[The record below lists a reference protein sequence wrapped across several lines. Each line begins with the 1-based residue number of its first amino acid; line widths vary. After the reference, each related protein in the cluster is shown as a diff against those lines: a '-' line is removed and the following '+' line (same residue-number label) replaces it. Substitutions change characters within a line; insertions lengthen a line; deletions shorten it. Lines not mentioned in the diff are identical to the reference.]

1 MKTTRRAENE
11 TLILPEML
19 ELLANFD
26 TDENEANTDEQ
37 ESRSK
42 KNSIDR
48 TKRQRTSRVSTKGGA
63 KDLSLVPYS
72 TELQRRKRLELRT
85 LKAKA
90 LEMEMTLAQLEKT
103 HRENM
108 KKATE
113 RSHSTR
119 WRSFAAITRAER
131 QRAEQ
136 RNRGLKAILADQTKV
151 YASIG
156 KFFEK
161 KDVLKEMDFVF
172 QLEVDRPLLQ
182 LEFSAEIVEIMT
194 EGLPCLYRA
203 METELP
209 RLDSETTVSIRCEG
223 IPLGDGGK
231 GMRISSI
238 TPLACTVQEAGT
250 WIWDYT
256 TKVHQD
262 SGKYQSFKNI
272 LKTTPNPW
280 DMNSMSTM
288 RAGPQVMNM
297 ISTFRRY
304 DEGSRTVLIGT
315 AKWFLPDGSLLLQD
329 YNWTVISPSPSDPVH
344 SCVMQNC
351 YKLEMASTLPSN
363 AVEAQKA
370 IMMLDTVGLQMRK
383 AIQSMQDIVLTR
395 MGVGGV

>member
-1 MKTTRRAENE
+1 MQV
-11 TLILPEML
+11 L
-19 ELLANFD
+19 ELLANFDTDENEAD

-48 TKRQRTSRVSTKGGA
+48 IKRQRTSRVSTKGGA

-161 KDVLKEMDFVF
+161 KDVLKEIDFVF

-238 TPLACTVQEAGT
+238 NLWRAPYRRLEPGFGIIHEGSPGFWQVSKLQEHSE
-250 WIWDYT
+250 D
-256 TKVHQD
+256 D
-262 SGKYQSFKNI
+262 
-272 LKTTPNPW
+272 PNPW

-288 RAGPQVMNM
+288 RAGLQVMNM
-297 ISTFRRY
+297 NPPFVDTTR
-304 DEGSRTVLIGT
+304 VLGP
-315 AKWFLPDGSLLLQD
+315 F
-329 YNWTVISPSPSDPVH
+329 
-344 SCVMQNC
+344 
-351 YKLEMASTLPSN
+351 
-363 AVEAQKA
+363 
-370 IMMLDTVGLQMRK
+370 
-383 AIQSMQDIVLTR
+383 
-395 MGVGGV
+395 